1 MVHYLPD
8 MKTLKQIWNLINPP
22 PTPLYGAGIFH
33 QKTWLTRQVED
44 AMFRQAKNQIH
55 QLR

>member
-1 MVHYLPD
+1 
-8 MKTLKQIWNLINPP
+8 MKTLQRILNFINPP
-22 PTPLYGAGIFH
+22 PVPTYGAGIFH